1 MGDGKALFEDNGEPS
16 AYLQS
21 ILGLFRDLRPGLE
34 ITKAFV
40 ETLGKLRLIEPVDI
54 SLAFDD
60 GTRRQLEGL
69 YTINQEALRALGDAQ
84 VIDLFRRGYLQLI
97 YLMIGSLKQV
107 PVLARIKN
115 SRLLAA
121 TEGLPRT

>member
-1 MGDGKALFEDNGEPS
+1 M
-16 AYLQS
+16 
-21 ILGLFRDLRPGLE
+21 RPGLE